1 MYRAD
6 ESLARRPRTPDPM
19 SFSRTPMAMRYLPFL
34 VLGLSLAP
42 PAMAQ
47 RIAPAQAEALHS
59 LGVPAE
65 ALTALFATEAGARAL
80 LGRPTSVETFPAET
94 HSGPDFRMLHYTLAA
109 GASLNLTVCTDSMR
123 ADLGIASSFT
133 FCEASV
139 SHAVPTTEAW
149 QAFAFRALDALSPV
163 ASSSFGECDTDYFV
177 LGDVWA
183 SVQFWGER
191 GEYVTAIVL
200 EPAR

>member
-1 MYRAD
+1 
-6 ESLARRPRTPDPM
+6 
-19 SFSRTPMAMRYLPFL
+19 MRYLIFV
-34 VLGLSLAP
+34 VLALSLAS

-47 RIAPAQAEALHS
+47 GLTRTQAEALHS

-65 ALTALFATEAGARAL
+65 AVTALFATEAGARAL
-80 LGRPTSVETFPAET
+80 LGEPTSEKTFPAET
-94 HSGPDFRMLHYTLAA
+94 HAGPHFRVLHYTLAA
-109 GASLNLTVCTDSMR
+109 GASLDLTVCTDSMR

-139 SHAVPTTEAW
+139 SHPVPTTEAW
-149 QAFAFRALDALSPV
+149 RAFAFRALDALRPV

-177 LGDVWA
+177 LGEVWA
-183 SVQFWGER
+183 SVQLRGER
-191 GEYVTAIVL
+191 GEYVAAVIL